1 MVTSCNAAALN
12 SKSASRNREDSN
24 VSDFTF
30 IFANFFSRQMTLAE
44 EQFMIG
50 SNEARP
56 EATAVTSL
64 VDEANDSAQRL
75 LNHYVKVQGLIISQV
90 STHDV
95 ASIHVVHLVM

>member
-1 MVTSCNAAALN
+1 MPQRLIQSPLE
-12 SKSASRNREDSN
+12 NRKESN
-24 VSDFTF
+24 ISDLRLFSLT
-30 IFANFFSRQMTLAE
+30 FFSRQMTLAE

-95 ASIHVVHLVM
+95 ASIMHLVMHIARVS